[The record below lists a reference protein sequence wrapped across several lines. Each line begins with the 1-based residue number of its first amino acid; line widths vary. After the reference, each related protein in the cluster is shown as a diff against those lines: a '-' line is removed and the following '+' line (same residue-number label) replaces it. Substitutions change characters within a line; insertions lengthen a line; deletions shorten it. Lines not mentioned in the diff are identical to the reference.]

1 MTRVIKKFPE
11 GFLWGGATAAS
22 QAEGAFDV
30 DGKGLSTSD
39 MVPYRPMEHSNDNM
53 KIEVTSQ
60 QLEEY
65 LKDDSKEYFPKR
77 KGVDFYNRYKED
89 IALFAEMGFKVFRLS
104 IAWPRIFPNGD
115 EEQPNELGL
124 EFYDRVFDELEKY
137 DIEPF
142 VTITHYEMP
151 INLVKKYNGFESREA
166 ITDYLKFVKVIFER
180 YKGRVKYW
188 VPFNELNMMLTS
200 PYTCGGVISDVSKYK
215 DNPFQIKYQAT
226 HHQFIASALAT
237 KMCREM
243 MPDAKIGCMIA
254 RLETY
259 AATSKPEDQLQ
270 ALKDEQLNAFYPEV
284 LINGKYP
291 NYIWRY
297 FEENGVEIEM
307 EPGDEEILKEN
318 TSDFIAFS
326 YYMSYI
332 ATANPKLGVQVSGNL
347 VGTSQ
352 NPHLELTEWD
362 WPIDPIGLRITLN
375 RLYDRFK
382 VPQFIVENG
391 LGAIDKVEED
401 GSVHDQYRI
410 DYLRKHILQVKEAIA
425 DGVEIIGY
433 TNWGTTDFIS
443 CGTSQMSKRYG
454 FIYVDQDDY
463 GNGTLERIRKDSFY
477 WYKKVIESNGE
488 DLE

>member
-1 MTRVIKKFPE
+1 MFKVKNGFPE
-11 GFLWGGATAAS
+11 NFLWGGATAAS
-22 QAEGAFDV
+22 QVEGAYDV

-39 MVPYRPMEHSNDNM
+39 MVPYKPMEHSNDNM
-53 KIEVTSQ
+53 KIEVTSE
-60 QLEEY
+60 QLKAY
-65 LKDDSKEYFPKR
+65 LEDDSKEYFPKR
-77 KGVDFYNRYKED
+77 KGVDFYHRYKED
-89 IALFAEMGFKVFRLS
+89 IALFAEMGFKVYRLS

-115 EEQPNELGL
+115 DKEPNEAGL
-124 EFYDRVFDELEKY
+124 AFYDNVFDELEKY
-137 DIEPF
+137 GIEPF
-142 VTITHYEMP
+142 VTMTHYEMP
-151 INLVKKYNGFESREA
+151 INLVLKYNGFESRQA
-166 ITDYLKFVKVIFER
+166 IDDYLRFAKVIFKR

-188 VPFNELNMMLTS
+188 APFNELNMMLTS

-215 DNPFQIKYQAT
+215 DNEYQIKYQAT
-226 HHQFIASALAT
+226 HHQLIASALAT
-237 KMCREM
+237 KLCREI

-270 ALKDEQLNAFYPEV
+270 ALLDEQLNVFYPEV

-297 FEENGVEIEM
+297 FKEKGINIEM
-307 EPGDEEILKEN
+307 EPGDEEILREN
-318 TSDFIAFS
+318 TGDFIAFS
-326 YYMSYI
+326 YYMTYM
-332 ATANPKLGVQVSGNL
+332 ATANPEPGVQVSGNL

-352 NPHLELTEWD
+352 NPHLELTDWD

-382 VPQFIVENG
+382 VPLFIVENG
-391 LGAIDKVEED
+391 LGAHDKVED
-401 GSVHDQYRI
+401 GKVHDPYRI
-410 DYLRKHILQVKEAIA
+410 DYLRRHIEQMKEAII
-425 DGVEIIGY
+425 DGVDLIGY
-433 TNWGTTDFIS
+433 TTWGCIDLVS

-454 FIYVDQDDY
+454 FIYVDQDDH

-477 WYKKVIESNGE
+477 WYKKVIQSNGE